1 MQILK
6 ATPQDIPAIKE
17 LWKYMFDDGTA
28 GFCDFVFEQCKA
40 DDIYIVKNEEKVASM
55 LISMAE
61 MQYKGQKGFYLY
73 SACTHPD
80 YQGKGYMKQLVQYAL
95 ADQAS
100 LGRSFCVLKPADET
114 LFSYWE
120 KLGFDNVTQV
130 RKAEIEIKKNI
141 WTNAQFDIVTASR
154 FKVLRDKFCEEK
166 LIHYS
171 PKGYETFAYSHYISG
186 GSTVETEDGYGV
198 YYVEGD
204 TMRFVELMATSTHNA
219 VKLLQAARERTGCEK
234 AVLYLSPQ
242 SNLFLGEGKQIDWC
256 MIKGISDTV
265 YANLIIE

>member
-6 ATPQDIPAIKE
+6 ATPQYIPAIKE

-28 GFCDFVFEQCKA
+28 GFCDFVFEQCKV

-61 MQYKGQKGFYLY
+61 MQYNGQKGFYLY

-95 ADQAS
+95 ADQAA

-114 LFSYWE
+114 LFSYW
-120 KLGFDNVTQV
+120 KNLGFDNVTQV
-130 RKAEIEIKKNI
+130 RKVEVEIKKNI

-204 TMRFVELMATSTHNA
+204 TLRFVELMATSTLNA

-242 SNLFLGEGKQIDWC
+242 SNLFLGEGRQIDWC

>member
-6 ATPQDIPAIKE
+6 ATPQYIPAVKE

-28 GFCDFVFEQCKA
+28 GFCDFVFSRCKA
-40 DDIYIVKNEEKVASM
+40 DDIYIVKIEEKVASM

-61 MQYKGQKGFYLY
+61 MEYKGQKGFYLY

-100 LGRSFCVLKPADET
+100 LGRSFCVLKPANET
-114 LFSYWE
+114 LFSYW
-120 KLGFDNVTQV
+120 KSLGFDNVTQI
-130 RKAEIEIKKNI
+130 RKAEVEIKKNI
-141 WTNAQFDIVTASR
+141 WTNAQFDIVTAGR

-166 LIHYS
+166 FIHYS

-204 TMRFVELMATSTHNA
+204 TMRFVELMATSTLNA
-219 VKLLQAARERTGCEK
+219 VKLLQASRERTGCEK
-234 AVLYLSPQ
+234 AVVYLSPQ
-242 SNLFLGEGKQIDWC
+242 SNLFLGEGRTVDCC
-256 MIKGISDTV
+256 MIKGINDTV
-265 YANLIIE
+265 YANLAIE